1 MHVSSGQDGAE
12 WMSSRKEPTDARDF
26 DFGVSM
32 PGCVMTDRPATE
44 WTGIGGGGVWRTF
57 QLDGLCLKEYGE
69 FGELE
74 ETALRALTRLP

>member
-1 MHVSSGQDGAE
+1 
-12 WMSSRKEPTDARDF
+12 
-26 DFGVSM
+26 
-32 PGCVMTDRPATE
+32 MTDRPATE